1 MPAPAGQVTLS
12 AVATAAGVSLA
23 TASRAFKEPDRLA
36 AATRDRVLSAAAALG
51 YRSPVPSTPT
61 RTIGVIVPDIGN
73 AVFGRLLRSVQESA
87 WQGNHRTLLASAHED
102 PSRERSHLLDLAGV
116 ADGIVLC
123 SPRQSADWI
132 AQTAGD
138 VPLVVVNGQVP
149 GAAAVLMDVDQG
161 MRQAVEHL
169 RALGHRRIAYVPGPP
184 ASWANRRRL
193 ETVTALTDAFALDLV
208 VVGNQAASV
217 QGGLAA
223 AAPVVASGASAVVA
237 YNDLVA
243 VGVLAGARAL
253 GLHCPEDLSVVGIDD
268 LDIAA
273 AAEPGLTS
281 VRVAVERSGALAV
294 ELLVDR
300 MDGQALDATAV
311 HLDSQLIV
319 RGSTGPA
326 RRSATTPTVKD
337 ATA

>member
-1 MPAPAGQVTLS
+1 VTLS

-23 TASRAFKEPDRLA
+23 TASRAFKDPDRLA
-36 AATRDRVLSAAAALG
+36 TATRDRVLAAADTLG
-51 YRSPVPSTPT
+51 YRSPAPSPAG

-73 AVFGRLLRSVQESA
+73 AVFGRLVRSVQESA
-87 WQGNHRTLLASAHED
+87 WSGNHRILLASAHED

-116 ADGIVLC
+116 ADGILLC

-132 AQTAGD
+132 SETAAG

-149 GAAAVLMDVDQG
+149 GAAAVLMDVEQG

-169 RALGHRRIAYVPGPP
+169 GALGHRRIAYVPGPA

-193 ETVTALTDAFALDLV
+193 EAVTALAAGAALDLV
-208 VVGNQAASV
+208 VVGNQAADV

-223 AAPVVASGASAVVA
+223 SAPVVASGVSAVIA

-243 VGVLAGARAL
+243 VGVMAGARAL

-273 AAEPGLTS
+273 AAEPGLSS

-300 MDGQALDATAV
+300 MNGVTVDPAAV

-319 RGSTGPA
+319 RGSTGLA
-326 RRSATTPTVKD
+326 RRAGADTKD
-337 ATA
+337 VRPA